1 MSEGRDEK
9 GRFVEGNSVGA
20 QFAEGNEV
28 GKDTRFGP
36 GYEGGP
42 GGPVG
47 NDKGVTHGGEG
58 ALVAIREGRPFKGI
72 AASEERSVKAEL
84 QAGGRA
90 EMVKQE
96 AVRLK
101 TACNLYWGAVCKA
114 ADDADLEGL
123 DKYIKRYGWLAG
135 ATLRAWAQ
143 VKDEDKDRGEM
154 ALDYAELVK
163 QLEAKQ

>member
-1 MSEGRDEK
+1 MSEGRDDK
-9 GRFVEGNSVGA
+9 GRFVEGNSVGV
-20 QFAEGNEV
+20 QFVPGESGSNGPPGNEHAL
-28 GKDTRFGP
+28 K
-36 GYEGGP
+36 
-42 GGPVG
+42 
-47 NDKGVTHGGEG
+47 HGGEG
-58 ALVAIREGRPFKGI
+58 ALEAIREGRPFKGL

-84 QAGGRA
+84 QAAGRA

-143 VKDEDKDRGEM
+143 VKDEDKDRADS
-154 ALDYAELVK
+154 ALDYDELVK
-163 QLEAKQ
+163 QLEAKDG